1 MHAGIMLAVTSGV
14 DALSREDLKAI
25 NDNLVNYSKS
35 LYDYTLRLWT
45 ESRREAEKRAQ
56 RRQRSEEPESR
67 GTPLFRDEETT
78 EKRSPLSRRESAE
91 RRAN

>member
-1 MHAGIMLAVTSGV
+1 MLAVTSSV

-56 RRQRSEEPESR
+56 RRQRSEEPDKRS
-67 GTPLFRDEETT
+67 TPLFREEDSD
-78 EKRSPLSRRESAE
+78 KRSPLSRRESAE